1 MDISLDYIN
10 KVIARNNAKT
20 GAGAQA
26 PASFGNYTGFE
37 GDAPTVARMQENQVQ
52 AAIASASARRAAYQ
66 QAVQQHQADMQ
77 QIRQR
82 DNLKAQERGG
92 SKAKQ
97 YDAVQ
102 EYLRDNPAAEKLWT
116 AEHTPAPNPQAAAG
130 RKKQAEEL
138 RKGMTGA
145 ELSAYEQAEKTAK
158 EYGKLYGGARRLQD
172 MTAGAL
178 KQAGSSAL
186 AFMEGMAAGDE
197 ENKRAQ
203 WEMRQAVDN
212 GTVFTAPDENGNS
225 VVSDAYKQAL
235 KEFEDTKDNEVI
247 IDESFSPALKAT
259 RKAAE
264 QISRGGAGLSAP
276 AKKAYEVGTS
286 MVQNAP
292 SMAVGLIPGI
302 GPAVGLGMMGLSAAG
317 GRMDELSQQGVG
329 NREAFARGAVS
340 GAIEIATEKLP
351 MDTWTEIITKGGETA
366 LRNIAKQAF
375 GEATEEGAGYVMNAI
390 SDLAFRYGTGK
401 QKFSYADLVNTIK
414 ENYSLQELADNAL
427 MGGLSGAGFGA
438 IGTGI
443 NRAFGLGSNTN
454 VQQNENVET
463 TQNEQTAVQEN
474 DTAQLEGET
483 PQQTAEAEKTMQA
496 RHAAAEQLAPLT
508 GLTPEQLLNT
518 AQIENAQATQNTVQ
532 SGQQAVES
540 AAGGTQETV
549 QNTPADKTQL
559 IQQRNVQAVTA
570 WADGNADFS
579 PEMKRLVKENFA
591 PGANAGLYTTAMQ
604 NYYDAG
610 RTGDRKSVV

>member
-66 QAVQQHQADMQ
+66 QAVQQHRADMQ

-158 EYGKLYGGARRLQD
+158 GYGKLYGGARRLQD

-264 QISRGGAGLSAP
+264 QISRGGAGLSTP

-443 NRAFGLGSNTN
+443 NRAFGLGS
-454 VQQNENVET
+454 
-463 TQNEQTAVQEN
+463 
-474 DTAQLEGET
+474 
-483 PQQTAEAEKTMQA
+483 KT
-496 RHAAAEQLAPLT
+496 
-508 GLTPEQLLNT
+508 
-518 AQIENAQATQNTVQ
+518 
-532 SGQQAVES
+532 
-540 AAGGTQETV
+540 
-549 QNTPADKTQL
+549 KT
-559 IQQRNVQAVTA
+559 IGSDIRK
-570 WADGNADFS
+570 
-579 PEMKRLVKENFA
+579 PCMKTLW
-591 PGANAGLYTTAMQ
+591 TM
-604 NYYDAG
+604 
-610 RTGDRKSVV
+610 